1 MARKRITNLTDPQSP
16 RAADYV
22 LDRSKVDDYN
32 RQVSQRQIEDENNRR
47 VERRQQMAEGL
58 NIPEA
63 MGNEFTRGVGDRV
76 VDAEAYLKSPQF
88 RDHAFTAALLGGG
101 TLATAGAASYL
112 GARNQQQIDFQ
123 PTDPF
128 SVIGRMVNNGGAAA
142 AAVGVDS
149 LAAARNKVNEA
160 RQLVGSENMLEAL
173 AADEIVQMRGEAEM
187 AMTPANYGQ
196 MVQVQQMIDQRAQQ
210 LMGQPIQKSDG
221 SVAPMPYDQAQ
232 RIATEQVNMELRAGG
247 AY

>member
-1 MARKRITNLTDPQSP
+1 MARKRITNLTDPGQVP
-16 RAADYV
+16 GFMQDKRKYNQQVQKRAQEEE
-22 LDRSKVDDYN
+22 S
-32 RQVSQRQIEDENNRR
+32 NRR
-47 VERRQQMAEGL
+47 LNRRQQMAEGL

-63 MGNEFTRGVGDRV
+63 MGNEFTRNVGDRV

-88 RDHAFTAALLGGG
+88 QDHAVAAALVGGG

-128 SVIGRMVNNGGAAA
+128 SVVGRMVNNGGATS
-142 AAVGVDS
+142 AVGVDS

-160 RQLVGSENMLEAL
+160 RQLVGTENMLEAL
-173 AADEIVQMRGEAEM
+173 AADEITQMRGEAEM
-187 AMTPANYGQ
+187 AMTPVDYQQ
-196 MVQVQQMIDQRAQQ
+196 MAAVQGMIDQRAEQ